1 MREVRWGMGTMQ
13 YRRHFGSRRVE
24 TLAARPLLLLLAN
37 GMDIFCGG
45 GVLLC
50 ATQGLVVPRSQ
61 RSELH
66 DVELSLLLGSEVRGG
81 EGVETTVRSRPL
93 AHFQASSR
101 LAWLRLAAGTPCG
114 IPGPI
119 LLPGR
124 RMSGSCQGQRGGPE
138 RVPSCRHPNVFL
150 SSQQSTTEQSVCI
163 AHQPAQQ
170 AGREPNG
177 PIFFHPHD
185 GASRRPPFPCV
196 SLGCV

>member
-1 MREVRWGMGTMQ
+1 M
-13 YRRHFGSRRVE
+13 
-24 TLAARPLLLLLAN
+24 
-37 GMDIFCGG
+37 
-45 GVLLC
+45 C

-81 EGVETTVRSRPL
+81 EGVETAVRSRPL

-163 AHQPAQQ
+163 AHQPSKQTENQ
-170 AGREPNG
+170 TDQYSSILTMEP
-177 PIFFHPHD
+177 PD
-185 GASRRPPFPCV
+185 ALRSRV
-196 SLGCV
+196 SALAVFDT